1 MPTNR
6 SKISVNR
13 TLLILLGII
22 LACLLTLN
30 ARSFY
35 SAETLSLPKKTPGEA
50 IDKKAPAELIG
61 KISSASFHNFVEK
74 VSTLK

>member
-1 MPTNR
+1 MPTKRSNTNR
-6 SKISVNR
+6 NR

-35 SAETLSLPKKTPGEA
+35 AAEALTPKVSATKT
-50 IDKKAPAELIG
+50 IDKNASQSLIE
-61 KISSASFHNFVEK
+61 KIDFSSFRSLIQKFH
-74 VSTLK
+74 L